1 MPDVLM
7 ISLFS
12 SAMPHMPL
20 CNDVGVNA
28 SDRVGLLLVPDTEK
42 TTTNT

>member
-1 MPDVLM
+1 MLDVLM

-12 SAMPHMPL
+12 SVMPHMPL

-28 SDRVGLLLVPDTEK
+28 LDRAGLLLVPDTEK
-42 TTTNT
+42 TK